1 MHQLE
6 YNLEEAAKIAEQLIS
21 EYGKYSMWLL
31 EGNLGAGKTTLIQEI
46 TKLSGV
52 KDDVTSPTF
61 SLVNEYKTSSGS
73 KIFHLD
79 LYRLNQFEQL
89 YEIGLFEIEESG
101 YFCLIEWAS
110 AVGYIPAVSYL
121 SVTLEYVDPVKR
133 RITVL
138 VHEN

>member
-1 MHQLE
+1 LQ
-6 YNLEEAAKIAEQLIS
+6 
-21 EYGKYSMWLL
+21 
-31 EGNLGAGKTTLIQEI
+31 
-46 TKLSGV
+46 
-52 KDDVTSPTF
+52 
-61 SLVNEYKTSSGS
+61 
-73 KIFHLD
+73 
-79 LYRLNQFEQL
+79 QFEQL